1 MSRVAVLGSGSWG
14 TTLAVH
20 LANAGHEARI
30 WGHPPEDLARMEA
43 DRENQKFLPGIMLP
57 DRVKVRP
64 ELEAALEGAEYALFV
79 VPSQVLRSVARQ
91 VAAAGSRP
99 ARCVCAS
106 KGLEL
111 GTRLRLSQVLEE
123 TLTTTDVVVLTG
135 PSHAEEVSRG
145 IPTSVVAAAASE
157 ERARDVQVLFSTSRF
172 RVYTNTDVAG
182 CEIGAA
188 LKNVIAI
195 AAGVCDGVGFGDNT
209 KGALLTRGLAE
220 LSRLGVAMGRRRETR
235 VHVTVFSRSA
245 LAPGERNS
253 LEVMLRCGLGARE
266 DLAGFYQFARKDP
279 ILFVAVRDL
288 RGMRSGMVDDVFGA
302 AVLAILLQMAPMTRS
317 DQMMSAFLEQYGN
330 RIEFDETVVTLWPR
344 PEDISGVDPDELRRT
359 ANLGYRAKWIVR
371 AAQYLSEHP
380 ISLLKL
386 STLPAEE
393 STRQLMEIP
402 GIGKYSAGI
411 ILGQATLPIDAWS
424 VVIMS
429 ELFMG
434 HTPVHPR
441 EEIDPVI
448 SELTAKW
455 GRWSWLAFVYVLND
469 LENLAKIYTLSR
481 IS

>member
-220 LSRLGVAMGRRRETR
+220 LSRLGVAMGGRRETFFGLAGMGDLI
-235 VHVTVFSRSA
+235 TTAMSRHSRNRYV
-245 LAPGERNS
+245 GEQLGRGES
-253 LEVMLRCGLGARE
+253 LEHVLGSMTIVAEGVHTARAARE
-266 DLAGFYQFARKDP
+266 LGREHGVVLP
-279 ILFVAVRDL
+279 ITDQVCALLFEGRSPREALQALMGRDL
-288 RGMRSGMVDDVFGA
+288 R
-302 AVLAILLQMAPMTRS
+302 
-317 DQMMSAFLEQYGN
+317 
-330 RIEFDETVVTLWPR
+330 
-344 PEDISGVDPDELRRT
+344 
-359 ANLGYRAKWIVR
+359 
-371 AAQYLSEHP
+371 SE
-380 ISLLKL
+380 
-386 STLPAEE
+386 A
-393 STRQLMEIP
+393 
-402 GIGKYSAGI
+402 
-411 ILGQATLPIDAWS
+411 
-424 VVIMS
+424 
-429 ELFMG
+429 
-434 HTPVHPR
+434 
-441 EEIDPVI
+441 
-448 SELTAKW
+448 
-455 GRWSWLAFVYVLND
+455 
-469 LENLAKIYTLSR
+469 
-481 IS
+481 